1 MRFAPLRLGSWQ
13 RTSKRAA
20 DRKPSLA
27 IVTCIKD
34 EGHDLVE
41 WLCFHRQIG
50 VSRFVIYDNL
60 STDATAAILDAVPF
74 RDEIVVHRIADESA
88 QKAAFADAI
97 KRYRDELDWVAF
109 IDGDEFIVPL
119 GEVSLIDKLA
129 ELGEQGVDGF
139 GIHWRIFGSS
149 GHKVRPRGLVTRSF
163 LRRARD
169 GFRPNR
175 HVKSV
180 VRLAAVQAMVTQHY
194 FRVAGRYLLDGGIE
208 PPADFKGIAKTA
220 SYTQGFAIHHYITK
234 SHAQCLEKI
243 ARGRPRPSHSKTKY
257 RSESYWTTYD
267 RNDVKD
273 IRAARIIAP
282 IRDDVLKLRKQTEL
296 RARRASR
303 LPGAVAE
310 GGPEL

>member
-34 EGHDLVE
+34 EGDDLVE

-50 VSRFVIYDNL
+50 VSRFIIYDNL

-74 RDEIVVHRIADESA
+74 RGEIVVHRIADESA
-88 QKAAFADAI
+88 QKVAFADAI

-129 ELGEQGVDGF
+129 ELEEQGVDGF

-169 GFRPNR
+169 GFPPNR

-180 VRLAAVQAMVTQHY
+180 VRLAAVKSMVTQHY
-194 FRVAGRYLLDGGIE
+194 FRVAGRYLLDDGSA
-208 PPADFKGIAKTA
+208 PPADFRGIARTA

-234 SHAQCLEKI
+234 SHEQCLEKI

-257 RSESYWTTYD
+257 RSASYWTTFD
-267 RNDVKD
+267 KNDVRD
-273 IRAARIIAP
+273 DRAAQVIAP
-282 IRDDVLKLRKQTEL
+282 IRDYLVEL
-296 RARRASR
+296 RRNTRSPNGGAGR
-303 LPGAVAE
+303 LLMAVAE
-310 GGPEL
+310 GGSEL